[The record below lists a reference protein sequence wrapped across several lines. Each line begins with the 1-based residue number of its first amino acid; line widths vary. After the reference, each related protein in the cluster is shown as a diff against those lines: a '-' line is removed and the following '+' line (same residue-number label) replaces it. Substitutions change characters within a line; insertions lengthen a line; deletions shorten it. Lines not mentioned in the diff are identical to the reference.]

1 LFRRSFLLVPF
12 LVFLVFLV
20 VQLSVFTAP
29 ALAAPRPP
37 AQPTVFA
44 TGHLDQAVVRDAGTS
59 YLNKLFG
66 DFGPAKSA
74 SDDQTGSGLPA
85 PLEWLLIIFGTV
97 LYGQVAL
104 LAILWILFTSDLLG
118 ILVGLLLIGI
128 CLAFI
133 IPRKPRVIA
142 LFVLACLNFIL
153 GTGLT
158 LVVAFQEG
166 VPTILISLIPLGAL
180 VWLTLRQ
187 INFHFNPAL
196 KS

>member
-12 LVFLVFLV
+12 LIFLVLLA
-20 VQLSVFTAP
+20 VQLPIFATPV
-29 ALAAPRPP
+29 LAAPGHL
-37 AQPTVFA
+37 AHPTVIA
-44 TGHLDQAVVRDAGTS
+44 TGNLDGAVVRDAGAT

-66 DFGPAKSA
+66 DFGPAKPA
-74 SDDQTGSGLPA
+74 NGDQTGSGLPA
-85 PLEWLLIIFGTV
+85 PLEWLLIIFGTL

-104 LAILWILFTSDLLG
+104 LAILWILFSSDLLG

-166 VPTILISLIPLGAL
+166 VPAILISLIPLGAL

-187 INFHFNPAL
+187 ITFHFNPAL

>member
-1 LFRRSFLLVPF
+1 
-12 LVFLVFLV
+12 V

-29 ALAAPRPP
+29 ALAAPGPP

-44 TGHLDQAVVRDAGTS
+44 TGHLDQAVARDAGTS

-66 DFGPAKSA
+66 DFGPAKSVNN
-74 SDDQTGSGLPA
+74 DQTGSGLPA

-133 IPRKPRVIA
+133 IPRKPGVIA

-166 VPTILISLIPLGAL
+166 VPAILISLIPLGAL

>member
-1 LFRRSFLLVPF
+1 MIL
-12 LVFLVFLV
+12 LV

-29 ALAAPRPP
+29 ALAASHGP
-37 AQPTVFA
+37 AQPTIRA
-44 TGHLDQAVVRDAGTS
+44 TLSLDGTVVRDAGAS

-66 DFGPAKSA
+66 DFGPAKAA
-74 SDDQTGSGLPA
+74 SDDQAGSSLPA
-85 PLEWLLIIFGTV
+85 PLEWLFIIFGTL

-104 LAILWILFTSDLLG
+104 LAILWILFSSDLLG
-118 ILVGLLLIGI
+118 ILMGLLLIGI

-166 VPTILISLIPLGAL
+166 VPAILISLIPLGAL